1 MSHPLMYCISVLES
15 EVEFVRDVY
24 ATLQADYGRLSSE
37 EVVSRDSQLQAL
49 RRGIDLISDAI
60 KKDSEETT

>member
-1 MSHPLMYCISVLES
+1 MYCISVLES